1 MIGKTSSRLSMCV
14 SRGSLSSKLTES
26 DLVII
31 LTLLRNSLFNI
42 NKHNIFVIVIK
53 APKMGGEEVMNRVSL
68 IIQCSM

>member
-1 MIGKTSSRLSMCV
+1 MCV

-53 APKMGGEEVMNRVSL
+53 APKMGGG
-68 IIQCSM
+68 